1 MHKQCKKNAKPIPK
15 NAQNTQEQVTKG
27 CLGMQ
32 KTHLSTKRTQKNA
45 QTMQKRHKKAQT
57 MQQKRTK
64 NAKQMQSNNAI
75 NKCNRMFWSLPLHF
89 LLCICFF
96 LVAFFFFCIFV
107 RFLQKAQKS
116 HKQHTKYETLQ
127 KLAHKA
133 HTHRKTSHKKGGVK
147 FGCACAFLCVL
158 FAFVLRFLNCCFAFC
173 LFFLGGVSFCIFC
186 FLYALFLTSC
196 LFHAFFLH
204 FLVIIS
210 ECGFAFFRFFYESLR
225 FQRL

>member
-96 LVAFFFFCIFV
+96 LVAFFF
-107 RFLQKAQKS
+107 
-116 HKQHTKYETLQ
+116 
-127 KLAHKA
+127 
-133 HTHRKTSHKKGGVK
+133 
-147 FGCACAFLCVL
+147 AFLCVSYRKHKNRTNNTQNMKHCKNSRIKRTHIEKHRTKK
-158 FAFVLRFLNCCFAFC
+158 V
-173 LFFLGGVSFCIFC
+173 V
-186 FLYALFLTSC
+186 
-196 LFHAFFLH
+196 
-204 FLVIIS
+204 
-210 ECGFAFFRFFYESLR
+210 
-225 FQRL
+225 